1 MNYEEALR
9 YIKNYRSG
17 GISLGLDR
25 MRLLCSYLG
34 DPQNKLRFVHV
45 AGTNG
50 KGSTSAYISSILAVN
65 GCLVG
70 RYVSPVVFQY
80 EECIQF
86 EDSRGTVYIEKEL
99 LADVI
104 TEAAHAVERIEREG
118 GETPTIF
125 EFETAMAFLAFVK
138 KQCQIVVLEVGL
150 GGREDATNVIEHVV
164 ASVITPIS
172 RDHMRLLGNTLAEI
186 AAQKAGIIRK
196 GVPVITIQKEP
207 EVLAVISSVC
217 RDRKATLTVVNRE
230 DIKLLQYNLK
240 GSLFSY
246 QGEHFRTQ
254 MLGIYQLDN
263 ACLAIETCRQMENEF
278 SFDPV
283 QFMLG
288 IRETKWHGR
297 LELVKELPT
306 ILVDGA
312 HNEQGALALR
322 ESLEK
327 LLPGNVLHGV
337 MGVFRDKEY
346 YKMVTVLQP
355 LFYDI
360 ITVTAPT
367 DRGLEAEVLADV
379 WRNAGCKRVSIADSV
394 SAGVNKA
401 AEHCSKGEAV
411 VLFGSLSLLG
421 QLTIEK

>member
-34 DPQNKLRFVHV
+34 DPQNKLCFVHV

-104 TEAAHAVERIEREG
+104 MEAAHAVERIEREG

-240 GSLFSY
+240 GSL
-246 QGEHFRTQ
+246 
-254 MLGIYQLDN
+254 
-263 ACLAIETCRQMENEF
+263 
-278 SFDPV
+278 
-283 QFMLG
+283 
-288 IRETKWHGR
+288 
-297 LELVKELPT
+297 ELVKELPT

-346 YKMVTVLQP
+346 DKMVTVLQP